1 MFGMKAALNNRSKE
15 MSISS
20 QKKRCTNS
28 IRGQQFYFPGTNQQY
43 PLKRELLV
51 TNGLGHTPKHT
62 NLLEG
67 TFNYCGQKPEQEHV
81 VVLLSANFRALSS
94 KFWKKYFQIIC
105 AALLIA
111 QGTEIYAYQ
120 GDQQFA
126 TEDNYTSEMAQILWN
141 STLKSPLFNQLAY
154 KNPNFFHFP
163 NYQRKKVPKEACTS

>member
-81 VVLLSANFRALSS
+81 VVLLSAN
-94 KFWKKYFQIIC
+94 
-105 AALLIA
+105 
-111 QGTEIYAYQ
+111 
-120 GDQQFA
+120 
-126 TEDNYTSEMAQILWN
+126 
-141 STLKSPLFNQLAY
+141 
-154 KNPNFFHFP
+154 
-163 NYQRKKVPKEACTS
+163 